1 MSDTARTEPT
11 RQDLADQLMDLA
23 AEVAMLRESI
33 TTAAE
38 WDLDARQDR
47 QQILDA
53 TMAAVRRGQRLL
65 IAVDLALIGANLV
78 LIALVSGLLAR

>member
-1 MSDTARTEPT
+1 VSDTARTEPT

>member
-1 MSDTARTEPT
+1 MSETARTEPT

>member
-1 MSDTARTEPT
+1 
-11 RQDLADQLMDLA
+11 MDLA

-53 TMAAVRRGQRLL
+53 TLAAVRRGQRLL